1 MQAMNLYLTFI
12 QTTIKI
18 FILTPIKAICYAL
31 KLLIN
36 NLFRSIKANLVLT
49 RKFYLPVIKIL
60 LIAQNVCILVVKT
73 SKF

>member
-1 MQAMNLYLTFI
+1 MQALNLYLTFI
-12 QTTIKI
+12 QTTIKN
-18 FILTPIKAICYAL
+18 FILTHVKAICYVL

-49 RKFYLPVIKIL
+49 RKFYLPVLKL
-60 LIAQNVCILVVKT
+60 LSIAQNVCILVVKT